1 MKTFKII
8 NICGTWS
15 DISDHPNDTQILTIT
30 KKGFD
35 TLCNGSEPKHL
46 KKNEIIQCQEF
57 YDWVETTNK
66 KIIKPRKE

>member
-66 KIIKPRKE
+66 KIIKSRKE